1 MAKNELK
8 SLILA
13 RLIFFVIVIVV
24 VVVVVVVVVAAAV
37 VVVFNAVVVVVGCFE
52 VSVLLGLVDGSE
64 VVGLGVGGIDEL
76 EVNVTKRQAAIPRTP
91 RSIRAREV
99 RRRIWIRLN
108 LRLRL

>member
-1 MAKNELK
+1 MVEEGSVDEDVEEFAVEVE
-8 SLILA
+8 IE
-13 RLIFFVIVIVV
+13 I
-24 VVVVVVVVVAAAV
+24 AV
-37 VVVFNAVVVVVGCFE
+37 VRIGLAVVSAVVVVVGCFE
-52 VSVLLGLVDGSE
+52 VSVLLGLVDGLE
-64 VVGLGVGGIDEL
+64 VVGLGVGGIDEV